1 MQAPNN
7 FQSSFTAHYLSEYAV
22 TLEFGEEISEDLLQK
37 ISRFNTAIHQYPF
50 SGFQTTVPGY
60 ATISVFFDPVL
71 VIRSGLPGQDC
82 FTKVADYLT
91 GLQQRAIDQDVKS
104 GSLVTI
110 PVCYGNIYGPD
121 LDEVAR
127 VNQLTALQVIELH
140 SSAVYKVF
148 MIGFVPGFA
157 YLGGM
162 NSALA
167 NPRKLSPRP
176 AIAPGS
182 VGIAGKQTGVYP
194 LQTPGG
200 WQIIGQTPL
209 KMFAAT
215 RAQPSLLSA
224 GDEVV
229 FKPISASE
237 FKQYNTRA

>member
-1 MQAPNN
+1 MQATNHL
-7 FQSSFTAHYLSEYAV
+7 QSSFTAHYLSEYAV
-22 TLEFGEEISEDLLQK
+22 TLEFGQEISEDLLQQ
-37 ISRFNTAIHQYPF
+37 ISRFDAVIHQYPF
-50 SGFQTTVPGY
+50 SGFQTTVPAY

-71 VIRSGLPGQDC
+71 VIKSGLPGYDC

-91 GLQQRAIDQDVKS
+91 GLQQRPLDHDVKS
-104 GSLVTI
+104 GNLITI
-110 PVCYGNIYGPD
+110 PVCYGDIYGPD
-121 LDEVAR
+121 LHEVAS
-127 VNQLTALQVIELH
+127 VNQLTAQQVIELH
-140 SSAVYKVF
+140 SSVVYKVY

-167 NPRKLSPRP
+167 TPRKPSPRP

-182 VGIAGKQTGVYP
+182 VGIAGEQTGVYP

-209 KMFAAT
+209 KMFDAT

-229 FKPISASE
+229 FKPVSVSE